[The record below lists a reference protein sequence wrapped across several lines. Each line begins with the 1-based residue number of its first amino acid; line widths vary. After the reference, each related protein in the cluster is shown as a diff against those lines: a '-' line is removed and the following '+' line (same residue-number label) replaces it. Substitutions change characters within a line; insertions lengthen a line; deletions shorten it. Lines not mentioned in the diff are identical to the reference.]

1 MWYPKKAWKQHTHL
15 SLVQL
20 LRAQLREIKG
30 LCLSRVSLSKAL
42 YQCLAEKKTKKH
54 ANCFRTLHSST
65 TKTTLRSSDVR
76 VKKSRMLSTTESF
89 LTNMHLKLQLYVH
102 VGWLMIILT
111 DFRNLTSANI
121 FLFNFDSPSL
131 DFCKFWLLCSAYPW
145 GRQTILPPC
154 WTDWDP
160 VLYEPN
166 EPRCSPRFQSMTN
179 IWHAQRR
186 GYGLQGSTLVGRG
199 I

>member
-76 VKKSRMLSTTESF
+76 VKKSRMLSTTES
-89 LTNMHLKLQLYVH
+89 LHATNMHLKLQLYVH

-121 FLFNFDSPSL
+121 SSLILTVARLIFVNFGFFRTVSL
-131 DFCKFWLLCSAYPW
+131 QFSSRPF
-145 GRQTILPPC
+145 LPPC
-154 WTDWDP
+154 WTNWYP
-160 VLYEPN
+160 VLYELN
-166 EPRCSPRFQSMTN
+166 EPRSSPRFQSMT
-179 IWHAQRR
+179 RR
-186 GYGLQGSTLVGRG
+186 GVIS
-199 I
+199 